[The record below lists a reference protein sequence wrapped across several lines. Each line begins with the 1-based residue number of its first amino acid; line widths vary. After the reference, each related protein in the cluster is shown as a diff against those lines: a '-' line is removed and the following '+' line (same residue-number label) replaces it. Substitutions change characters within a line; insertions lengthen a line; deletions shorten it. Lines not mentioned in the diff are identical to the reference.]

1 VLLIEEGIFGAAKLL
16 VERLAPPTITPT
28 QFLAYLCNQTASEA
42 ISVFHL
48 LAQYDTK
55 TRLANREI
63 VDLTEVI
70 ESKLMEIIPVV
81 DPSLLTVKSRYNLT
95 LLQEFI
101 KCRMFNATTLI
112 INTLESRLTGDAFFE
127 FLQEPAGFSYPRV
140 TALDLANSYNAY
152 SVAELIKTKLAI
164 DDRRKF
170 DYSRE
175 LVRGFF

>member
-16 VERLAPPTITPT
+16 VERLAPPTITPN
-28 QFLAYLCNQTASEA
+28 QFLEYLCKQTGRA

-48 LAQYDTK
+48 LAEYDDK